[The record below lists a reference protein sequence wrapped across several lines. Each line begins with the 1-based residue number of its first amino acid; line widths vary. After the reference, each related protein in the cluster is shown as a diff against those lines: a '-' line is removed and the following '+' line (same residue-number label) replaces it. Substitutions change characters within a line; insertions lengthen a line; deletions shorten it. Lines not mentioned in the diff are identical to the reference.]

1 MIRRFAIAAILAI
14 CIGAPLVELCDS
26 WDQTANDTEAN
37 VLVPALCVGVV
48 LAIGRIVVVA
58 CIRALASNSR
68 GFTVTVQ
75 SAWLIFTALTVPI
88 PTGRPPTP
96 LRV

>member
-1 MIRRFAIAAILAI
+1 MRRFTIVAILAI

-37 VLVPALCVGVV
+37 VVVPALCVGMAFAMGTLLVV
-48 LAIGRIVVVA
+48 S

-68 GFTVTVQ
+68 GFTVTVH
-75 SAWLIFTALTVPI
+75 SALLTFRALIAPI